1 MHRDMQWWTRLRV
14 RQAQEPVSKRALCR
28 EEGISYKTL
37 EKVLSHS
44 EPPGYRRAAP
54 VVEPKLGPFVARIE
68 EILVSDKA
76 LPQKQRHT
84 AQRIFERLVEEGYSG
99 GYTQVREKVAQ
110 LRRQS
115 GEVFIPLR
123 HDPGTAQMDVGQAL
137 VRQDGPLRKVYF
149 LVMVLPDSDALF
161 VQAFWHARTEMFGE
175 FHNRAFEYFGG
186 VLRDRGAVSG
196 GSVMTM
202 TRCWCRRLRVSGRDA
217 SRMASYSC
225 RVTTALRSTSAG

>member
-1 MHRDMQWWTRLRV
+1 MHRSMEWWTQLRV
-14 RQAQEPVSKRALCR
+14 RQAPAPVSKRALCR
-28 EEGISYKTL
+28 DAGISYKTL
-37 EKVLSHS
+37 AKVLSHP

-54 VVEPKLGPFVARIE
+54 YAEPKLGPFVERIAQ
-68 EILVSDKA
+68 ILASDQS
-76 LPQKQRHT
+76 LPKKQRHT
-84 AQRIFERLVEEGYSG
+84 AQRIFERLVEEGYTG

-137 VRQDGPLRKVYF
+137 VRQDGQLRKVYF
-149 LVMVLPDSDALF
+149 FVMALPHSDALF
-161 VQAFWHARTEMFGE
+161 VQAFRQARTEMFWE

-202 TRCWCRRLRVSGRDA
+202 TRCWWRR
-217 SRMASYSC
+217 
-225 RVTTALRSTSAG
+225 